1 MKQLL
6 LQLCLGTC
14 LLIMS
19 IVNLQAQTSISGKVS
34 DDKGETLPGANVS
47 IKGTVMGTITDVDG
61 KFKLV
66 VSTPPP
72 FTVVVGFLG
81 FTSQEFEVTAGKD
94 DFDIKLVEE
103 AVMGQEVVVSASR
116 VEESIMKSPV
126 TIEKMDII
134 AVQQTASADFYDGL
148 SKMKGVQSTSSSL
161 TFNSL
166 NTRGFATAANT
177 RFVQL
182 IDGMDNASPVLNFPT
197 GNLVGISELDVES
210 VELVPGAA
218 SALYGPN
225 AFNGILFM
233 NSKSPFDYQ
242 GFSASAKAGVTVS
255 NSAPAGGQAHGTQ
268 PYNAYAIRYAKAIT
282 SRLAF
287 KVNFS
292 ALMAQDWRANNY
304 NTFRSDVTNYNNPNN
319 PTAGMTNFDGMNT
332 YGDEAVLG
340 LFNQN
345 TANLVA
351 AGVINNPGFAGTAA
365 LLGSSGQS
373 LVSNYL
379 QLTGGFPRT
388 GFREEDLLDNNNA
401 RSIKADAA
409 IHYKLTDKLELIYNY
424 RYGTGSSIYQGGNRY
439 ALRDFSI
446 QFHKLELKG
455 NNFFVRAYASLS
467 DAGKSYNIDALGLLA
482 NSRLLSSNFIP
493 AYAGNLLA
501 GGFQS
506 YLGPLVPG
514 GGASVLPNQT
524 TINNAYTATMATNP
538 FGVGNAPF
546 NNLMNE
552 LRFRRFKDGGASFI
566 DNSRFYHAEFN
577 YNFKDLIDPK
587 TVEIQVGGN
596 GRRYDLFTDGTIYN
610 ENRDGTGNKRITIDE
625 YGAYIQAA
633 KSLLDDKLKFTASIR
648 YDKNQNFQGQVN
660 PRASVVYSFGEKK
673 QHNLRASYQ
682 TGFRNPATQDQF
694 IYFPTTSGILLGS
707 TRANAEPYGI
717 FEGSNGSDGQPIR
730 ARIDS
735 LSLEGN
741 VVRNPDGTAI
751 RLPIRLE
758 YLKPERLQAVEV
770 GYKGVFNNKLMIDL
784 NGFYNIYQNFISAQ
798 TVYAENG
805 GNVTGTGAFN
815 ARQQFRPYLNSKVP
829 IQSWGIGLGWTYKLP
844 QKFELNGSYS
854 YADFSAKVSNASAE
868 RSFEVGFN
876 TPKHRFVFGLSNRE
890 VIKNLG
896 FDISYRWQERF
907 LWQSAFANGYVD
919 AFGVIDAQVSYKLK
933 EYKSIVKL
941 GANNLFGKDY
951 LTLAG
956 GPWVGQLYYI
966 SVTFDEFFR

>member
-1 MKQLL
+1 MKQSLL
-6 LQLCLGTC
+6 RFCFVTC
-14 LLIMS
+14 LLLIGFS
-19 IVNLQAQTSISGKVS
+19 NLHAQTSISGKVS

-134 AVQQTASADFYDGL
+134 AVQQTASADFYDGI

-292 ALMAQDWRANNY
+292 ALIAQDWRANNY
-304 NTFRSDVTNYNNPNN
+304 STFRGDVSNYDNPNN
-319 PTAGMTNFDGMNT
+319 PRQGATNFDGMNT
-332 YGDEAVLG
+332 YGDEAVLSSFSAG
-340 LFNQN
+340 
-345 TANLVA
+345 TSNLVA
-351 AGVINNPGFAGTAA
+351 TGIVNSPGFASTLGGLFGGNQA
-365 LLGSSGQS
+365 LAQTL
-373 LVSNYL
+373 LSNYL
-379 QLTGGFPRT
+379 QTAGAFPRT

-455 NNFFVRAYASLS
+455 TNFFVRAYASLS

-482 NSRLLSSNFIP
+482 NSRLLSSNFVP
-493 AYAGNLLA
+493 AYAGNLVG
-501 GGFQS
+501 GGF
-506 YLGPLVPG
+506 
-514 GGASVLPNQT
+514 GAYASSASPIAGQPMSQT
-524 TINNAYTATMATNP
+524 TINNAFAATMAANP
-538 FGVGNAPF
+538 FGVGTAPF

-596 GRRYDLFTDGTIYN
+596 ARRYDLFTDGTIYN

-625 YGAYIQAA
+625 YGAYVQAG
-633 KSLLDDKLKFTASIR
+633 KSLLDDKLKLTASIR

-660 PRASVVYSFGEKK
+660 PRASAVYSFGDKK
-673 QHNLRASYQ
+673 QHNVRASYQ

-707 TRANAEPYGI
+707 TRANAEAYGL
-717 FEGSNGSDGQPIR
+717 FEGGNGSDGQPVR
-730 ARIDS
+730 ARD
-735 LSLEGN
+735 LAGN
-741 VVRNPDGTAI
+741 A
-751 RLPIRLE
+751 IRLE
-758 YLKPERLQAVEV
+758 YLKPERLQAIEV
-770 GYKGVFNNKLMIDL
+770 GYKGVFNNKLMLDV
-784 NGFYNIYQNFISAQ
+784 NGFYNIYDNFISAQ
-798 TVYAENG
+798 TVRAENG
-805 GNVTGTGAFN
+805 GNVTGTGAF
-815 ARQQFRPYLNSKVP
+815 AAGTLFRPYINATVP
-829 IQSWGIGLGWTYKLP
+829 VESWGVGVGYTYKLP
-844 QKFELNGSYS
+844 KKFELNGSYTYS
-854 YADFSAKVSNASAE
+854 DFQADLSKNPT
-868 RSFEVGFN
+868 FEVGFN
-876 TPKHRFVFGLSNRE
+876 TPRHRFVFGLSNRE
-890 VIKNLG
+890 VVKNLG
-896 FDISYRWQERF
+896 FDISYRWQDRF

-933 EYKSIVKL
+933 DYKSIVKL

>member
-14 LLIMS
+14 LLMMG
-19 IVNLQAQTSISGKVS
+19 IVNLQAQTSISGKVA
-34 DDKGETLPGANVS
+34 DEKGETLPGANVS

-61 KFKLV
+61 KFKLN

-72 FTVVVGFLG
+72 FTVVIGFLG
-81 FTSQEFEVTAGKD
+81 FTPQEIEVTGSKD
-94 DFDIKLVEE
+94 DFDVKLLEE
-103 AVMGQEVVVSASR
+103 SVMGQEVVISASR

-148 SKMKGVQSTSSSL
+148 SKLKGVQSTSSSL

-166 NTRGFATAANT
+166 NTRGFASAANT

-255 NSAPAGGQAHGTQ
+255 NSAPAGAQAHGTQ
-268 PYNAYAIRYAKAIT
+268 PYNAYAVRYAKAIT

-304 NTFRSDVTNYNNPNN
+304 NDFRTSVGNYNNPNN
-319 PTAGMTNFDGMNT
+319 PTRGMTNFDGMNT
-332 YGDEAVLG
+332 YGDEATLG
-340 LFNQN
+340 VF
-345 TANLVA
+345 TPATSNLVA
-351 AGVINNPGFAGTAA
+351 TGVLNNPVFAPTLG
-365 LLGSSGQS
+365 LLGGNTAQAQT
-373 LVSNYL
+373 LLSNYL
-379 QLTGGFPRT
+379 QTAGGFPRT
-388 GFREEDLLDNNNA
+388 GFREEDLVDNYNA

-424 RYGTGSSIYQGGNRY
+424 RYGTGASVYQGNNRY
-439 ALRDFSI
+439 ALRDFSV

-455 NNFFVRAYASLS
+455 SNFFVRAYASLS
-467 DAGKSYNIDALGLLA
+467 DAGKSYNIDALGTLV
-482 NSRLLSSNFIP
+482 NSRLLRSNFLP
-493 AYAGNLLA
+493 TYAGQLVA
-501 GGFQS
+501 GGFGG
-506 YLGPLVPG
+506 YITPG
-514 GGASVLPNQT
+514 TPTNGQPMSQA
-524 TINNAYTATMATNP
+524 TINTAFSNTMDTNP
-538 FGVGNAPF
+538 FGVGTNAF
-546 NNLMNE
+546 NVLTNE
-552 LRFRRFKDGGASFI
+552 LRFRRFKDGGASFV

-577 YNFKDLIDPK
+577 YNTKDLIDPK
-587 TVEIQVGGN
+587 IVELQVGGN
-596 GRRYDLFTDGTIYN
+596 FRSYDLFTDGTIYN
-610 ENRDGTGNKRITIDE
+610 ENRDGKGNKRITIDE
-625 YGAYIQAA
+625 YGIYMQAG
-633 KSLLDDKLKFTASIR
+633 KSLLDEKLKFTASIR
-648 YDKNQNFQGQVN
+648 YDKNQNFEGQIN
-660 PRASVVYSFGEKK
+660 PRASVVYSFGDKK
-673 QHNLRASYQ
+673 QHNIRASYQ

-707 TRANAEPYGI
+707 TRANAEAYGL
-717 FEGSNGSDGQPIR
+717 FEGTNGDVR
-730 ARIDS
+730 ARVDS
-735 LSLEGN
+735 LDLGGN
-741 VVRNPDGTAI
+741 VVRDPSGTAI

-758 YLKPERLQAVEV
+758 YLKPERLQSLEI
-770 GYKGVFNNKLMIDL
+770 GYKGVIENKLLLDV
-784 NGFYNIYQNFISAQ
+784 NGFYNRYENFISAQ
-798 TVYAENG
+798 TVYAEKG
-805 GNVTGTGAFN
+805 GNVMGSGSFN
-815 ARQQFRPYLNSKVP
+815 AGQAFRPYLNSKVP
-829 IQSWGIGLGWTYKLP
+829 IESWGIGLGATYKLP
-844 QKFELNGSYS
+844 KKYDLTFSYTYS
-854 YADFSAKVSNASAE
+854 DYNANLSNSSSD

-876 TPKHRFVFGLSNRE
+876 TPRNRIVFGLSNRE
-890 VIKNLG
+890 VVKNLG

-907 LWQSAFANGYVD
+907 LWQSGFANGYVE
-919 AFGVIDAQVSYKLK
+919 AYGVVDAQVSYKLK
-933 EYKSIVKL
+933 DYKSIVKL

-951 LTLAG
+951 ITLAG

>member
-1 MKQLL
+1 MKQSLL
-6 LQLCLGTC
+6 RFCFVTC
-14 LLIMS
+14 LLLIGFS
-19 IVNLQAQTSISGKVS
+19 NLHAQTSISGKVS

-66 VSTPPP
+66 VATPPP

-292 ALMAQDWRANNY
+292 ALIAQDWRANNY
-304 NTFRSDVTNYNNPNN
+304 NTFRSDVSNYDNPNN
-319 PTAGMTNFDGMNT
+319 PRQGATNFDGMNT
-332 YGDEAVLG
+332 YGDEAVLSS
-340 LFNQN
+340 FSAA
-345 TANLVA
+345 TSNLVA
-351 AGVINNPGFAGTAA
+351 TGVVNSASFGQTLSGLFGGNTALA
-365 LLGSSGQS
+365 QTVL
-373 LVSNYL
+373 SNYL
-379 QLTGGFPRT
+379 QTAGAFPRT

-455 NNFFVRAYASLS
+455 TNFFVRAYASLS

-482 NSRLLSSNFIP
+482 NSRLLSSNFVP
-493 AYAGNLLA
+493 AYAGNLIA
-501 GGFQS
+501 GG
-506 YLGPLVPG
+506 LGAY
-514 GGASVLPNQT
+514 ASPASPVAGQPMSQT
-524 TINNAYTATMATNP
+524 TINNAFATTMAANP
-538 FGVGNAPF
+538 FGVGTSSF

-587 TVEIQVGGN
+587 VLEVQAGGN
-596 GRRYDLFTDGTIYN
+596 ARRYDLFTDGTIYN

-625 YGAYIQAA
+625 YGAYVQLG
-633 KSLLDDKLKFTASIR
+633 KSLLDDKLKLTASIR

-660 PRASVVYSFGEKK
+660 PRASAVYSFGDKK
-673 QHNLRASYQ
+673 QHNVRASYQ

-707 TRANAEPYGI
+707 TRANAEAYGI
-717 FEGSNGSDGQPIR
+717 FEGGNGSDGQPVR
-730 ARIDS
+730 ARD
-735 LSLEGN
+735 LAGN
-741 VVRNPDGTAI
+741 A
-751 RLPIRLE
+751 IRLE
-758 YLKPERLQAVEV
+758 YLKPERLQAIEV
-770 GYKGVFNNKLMIDL
+770 GYKGVFNNKLMLDV
-784 NGFYNIYQNFISAQ
+784 NGFYNIYDNFISAQ
-798 TVYAENG
+798 TVRAENA
-805 GNVTGTGAFN
+805 GNVTGTGAF
-815 ARQQFRPYLNSKVP
+815 AAGTLFRPYINSTVP
-829 IQSWGIGLGWTYKLP
+829 VESWGVGVGYTYKLP
-844 QKFELNGSYS
+844 KKFELNGSYTYS
-854 YADFSAKVSNASAE
+854 DYQADLSKNPT
-868 RSFEVGFN
+868 FEVGFN
-876 TPKHRFVFGLSNRE
+876 TPRHRFVFGLSNRE
-890 VIKNLG
+890 VVKNLG
-896 FDISYRWQERF
+896 FDISYRWQDRF
-907 LWQSAFANGYVD
+907 LWQSAFSNGYVD

-933 EYKSIVKL
+933 DYKSIVKL